1 MPKRDF
7 LIVVREHPDSEEN
20 CYSQHHVAYS
30 MDDAITWFAK
40 QRDIKGGNL
49 NRFLDNNGR
58 KKNCKKK
65 MVYALPYHR
74 DEKKMKRVYEV
85 RRETAALGNKLPGYL
100 DEYRQPEPPANYPEM
115 EPVAEQQPRRNFPVK
130 NIPIPTKNTERDLP
144 DWEKRVL
151 YYAKLEHR
159 GEDDEDYNK

>member
-20 CYSQHHVAYS
+20 CYSKHHVDNS
-30 MDDAITWFAK
+30 IDDAIVWFAR
-40 QRDIKGGNL
+40 QHGLGGNL
-49 NRFLDNNGR
+49 NRFLDENGR
-58 KKNCKKK
+58 EKNCKKK
-65 MVYALPYHR
+65 MVYAMPYWR
-74 DEKKMKRVYEV
+74 DQKKMAKVNAIK
-85 RRETAALGNKLPGYL
+85 RETVASGNKLPGYL

-115 EPVAEQQPRRNFPVK
+115 EPVTEQQPRRNFPVK

-159 GEDDEDYNK
+159 GENDEDYNN